1 VGIRKRGKYWFVDVY
16 DSTGR
21 RIRKSVGKTK
31 AVAKLVEKDLIVK
44 VAKEEYLGIFEENS
58 APFSA
63 YAKQW
68 LGKKKV
74 TVSHSTCRD
83 YRSTMEVYAIPHF
96 RDTPLCQV
104 TRRDV
109 EDFLDKLGNLS
120 GKRKNNI
127 MVPVKALFNEAKRR
141 GDIKENPAEL
151 IRRFKEEKP
160 LIDPLSFPEM
170 KIFLA
175 HLDPHYVPYF
185 TTAFLTGMRPNE
197 MLALKWQYVDFE
209 MRCITVREGRVQG
222 IEGPPKTFSSY
233 RDVDLLDPLFSV
245 ISQLRTDSPPDAR
258 YVFTTPKGNPTNVD
272 NLRHRVW
279 YPTLENAGL
288 RKRTMYQTRH
298 TFASLMLSHGEDPM
312 WVARMLGHTSLHMIF
327 RHYGKFVRNRS
338 RKDGARFLRGFEEAG
353 VVTAMGTETTA
364 IAPRKPIPVPP
375 GGKVHHL
382 GGSKAEKDRHTLGT
396 LCKFV
401 AKKGA
406 TVARNPLK

>member
-1 VGIRKRGKYWFVDVY
+1 VGLRKRGKYWFVDVY
-16 DSTGR
+16 DATGR
-21 RIRKSVGKTK
+21 RIRKSVGTTK

-44 VAKEEYLGIFEENS
+44 VAKKEYLGIFEENTV
-58 APFSA
+58 PFSA

-68 LGKKKV
+68 LEKKKV
-74 TVSHSTCRD
+74 TVSQSTCRD

-109 EDFLDKLGNLS
+109 EDLQEKLGTLT

-127 MVPVKALFNEAKRR
+127 MVPVKALFNDAKRR

-170 KIFLA
+170 KLFLA
-175 HLDPHYVPYF
+175 HLEPHYVSYF

-197 MLALKWQYVDFE
+197 MLALKWQHVDFE

-222 IEGPPKTFSSY
+222 IEGPPKTLSSY
-233 RDVDLLDPLFSV
+233 RDVDLLGPLFSV
-245 ISQLRTDSPPDAR
+245 IAQLRTDSPSEAR
-258 YVFTTPKGNPTNVD
+258 YVFTTPKGKPLNVD

-338 RKDGARFLRGFEEAG
+338 RKDGARFLIGLEEAG
-353 VVTAMGTETTA
+353 VVTAMGTQNA
-364 IAPRKPIPVPP
+364 VAMPAKPLPVP
-375 GGKVHHL
+375 GGERVETEDGKKV
-382 GGSKAEKDRHTLGT
+382 GKDRHTLGT

-406 TVARNPLK
+406 TVARNPL

>member
-1 VGIRKRGKYWFVDVY
+1 VGLRKRGKYWFVDVY
-16 DSTGR
+16 DATGR

-44 VAKEEYLGIFEENS
+44 IAKKEYLGIFEECTT
-58 APFSA
+58 PFSA
-63 YAKQW
+63 YAQEW
-68 LGKKKV
+68 LEKKKV
-74 TVSHSTCRD
+74 TVSHSTYRD

-109 EDFLDKLGNLS
+109 EDFQEKLGTLT

-127 MVPVKALFNEAKRR
+127 MVPVKALFNDAKRR
-141 GDIKENPAEL
+141 ADIKENPAEL
-151 IRRFKEEKP
+151 IRRFKEERP

-170 KIFLA
+170 KLFLS
-175 HLDPHYVPYF
+175 HLDSHYVPYF

-197 MLALKWQYVDFE
+197 MLALKWQHVDFE

-222 IEGPPKTFSSY
+222 IEGPPKTLSSY
-233 RDVDLLDPLFSV
+233 RDVDLLGPLYSV
-245 ISQLRTDSPPDAR
+245 IAGLRETSPPDAR
-258 YVFTTPKGNPTNVD
+258 YVFATQKGKPMNVD

-279 YPTLENAGL
+279 YPTLEIAGL

-312 WVARMLGHTSLHMIF
+312 WVARMLGHTSLQMIF

-338 RKDGARFLRGFEEAG
+338 RKDGARFLRGLEEAG
-353 VVTAMGTETTA
+353 VVTALGTQNTVA
-364 IAPRKPIPVPP
+364 IPANPLPVHPRE
-375 GGKVHHL
+375 KVKRE
-382 GGSKAEKDRHTLGT
+382 GERKAEKDKHTLGT

-406 TVARNPLK
+406 TVARNPL

>member
-1 VGIRKRGKYWFVDVY
+1 MGIRKRGKFWFVDVY
-16 DSTGR
+16 DATGR

-44 VAKEEYLGIFEENS
+44 IARKEYLGIFEETTI
-58 APFSA
+58 PFSD
-63 YAKQW
+63 YAREW
-68 LGKKKV
+68 LEKKKV
-74 TVSHSTCRD
+74 TVSQSTYRD
-83 YRSTMEVYAIPHF
+83 YRSTMEVYALPHF

-109 EDFLDKLGNLS
+109 EDLLDKLGTLT

-127 MVPVKALFNEAKRR
+127 MVPVKALFGDAKRR
-141 GDIKENPAEL
+141 GDIKENPAEH

-170 KIFLA
+170 KLFLS
-175 HLDPHYVPYF
+175 HLDPHYLPYF

-197 MLALKWQYVDFE
+197 MLALKWQHVDFE

-222 IEGPPKTFSSY
+222 IEGPPKTLSSY
-233 RDVDLLDPLFSV
+233 RDVDLLGPLYSV
-245 ISQLRTDSPPDAR
+245 IAQLRTDTPPDSH
-258 YVFTTPKGNPTNVD
+258 YVFTTPKGKPMHVD
-272 NLRHRVW
+272 TRRPRVW
-279 YPTLENAGL
+279 SPTLERAGL

-338 RKDGARFLRGFEEAG
+338 RQDGARFVKGLEEAG
-353 VVTAMGTETTA
+353 VVTAMGTENA
-364 IAPRKPIPVPP
+364 SSASGKPLPE
-375 GGKVHHL
+375 HL
-382 GGSKAEKDRHTLGT
+382 GGKAQRLGKENAEKDRHTLGT

-401 AKKGA
+401 AKKRGCESA
-406 TVARNPLK
+406 TP